1 MKAFKKV
8 AEIKEV
14 LNSYLDQ
21 MIEDLKE
28 DGIDLDDIDC
38 LDEDLGFMLQSAL
51 EDCEI

>member
-8 AEIKEV
+8 MEVKESF
-14 LNSYLDQ
+14 NNYIDQ

-28 DGIDLDDIDC
+28 DGIDLEEMNC
-38 LDEDLGFMLQSAL
+38 LDEDLGFMLHSAL